1 MTTDY
6 EIMWPHMY
14 HHGKLLVKGEETD
27 FEALLQVLEVGI
39 ENIQYGSDGYSY
51 KDREATI
58 KIGTK
63 VAYEVREVIRQLK
76 ELNAFVR
83 S

>member
-1 MTTDY
+1 
-6 EIMWPHMY
+6 MWPHMY

-27 FEALLQVLEVGI
+27 FEALLQVLEVGL
-39 ENIQYGSDGYSY
+39 EDIQYGSDGYSY
-51 KDREATI
+51 NDREATI

-76 ELNAFVR
+76 ELNAFVG